1 MHGPLGWTAAA
12 VVVLSTV
19 RAPAVVAQTLALPS
33 ADLADSAAL
42 ARSMPRL
49 AGKLMATHT
58 EANPDRQ
65 LDDRFR
71 LQILQARYDDAARSL
86 ASDLSHNICRAA
98 ILKFPRA
105 VGSRTRLSGGQGR
118 SAQGDAPDPRPSYG
132 HGSGLISFG

>member
-42 ARSMPRL
+42 AGSMPRL
-49 AGKLMATHT
+49 AGKLMAAHT
-58 EANPDRQ
+58 EANPDGQ

-71 LQILQARYDDAARSL
+71 LQIVQARYEDAARSL
-86 ASDLSHNICRAA
+86 SQLRALREARPDAGLELRAA
-98 ILKFPRA
+98 NLQYEIF
-105 VGSRTRLSGGQGR
+105 
-118 SAQGDAPDPRPSYG
+118 
-132 HGSGLISFG
+132 